1 MKNHLQKG
9 NVLQQFRNLAIR
21 RLGQSQSTQIF
32 KRKKGNPNLTP
43 KYCWK
48 RDNPDSEDFFL
59 AKCAAVNYRR
69 AQHVKEYIYEED
81 IKEGLCSKLQK
92 SPARERIHIRR
103 GY

>member
-1 MKNHLQKG
+1 MCSS
-9 NVLQQFRNLAIR
+9 NLGTWR
-21 RLGQSQSTQIF
+21 FGDWDNLSQPRSS
-32 KRKKGNPNLTP
+32 KEKKGNPNLTP

-48 RDNPDSEDFFL
+48 RDNPDSEDFIL

-69 AQHVKEYIYEED
+69 AQHLKEYIYEDD

>member
-1 MKNHLQKG
+1 M
-9 NVLQQFRNLAIR
+9 LQQFRNLAIR

-81 IKEGLCSKLQK
+81 IKEGLWRESDQMFLRVLMKLD
-92 SPARERIHIRR
+92 RFRM
-103 GY
+103 